1 VNDAGDAPTTARPL
15 TVPSVPGLDRVHA
28 SGPCQSCGVPHAR
41 MWGTREGAARLC
53 PTCATL
59 HGLGCP

>member
-1 VNDAGDAPTTARPL
+1 MSDSSPDTQQTPIGQ
-15 TVPSVPGLDRVHA
+15 VPGLERLTA
-28 SGPCQSCGVPHAR
+28 KGACMSCGGPHAR
-41 MWGTREGAARLC
+41 MWGTRDGAARLC